1 MTLTLH
7 FRPENAEALFA
18 TAGDA
23 PPGMWEAACAQLEPT
38 AAQRRMLAQ
47 LWHGYA
53 AQAQAIRCE
62 GMYPGV
68 LPAPAHRKPASMSE
82 SGRSQRLNPACAA
95 PRAAR

>member
-68 LPAPAHRKPASMSE
+68 LPAPAHRAME
-82 SGRSQRLNPACAA
+82 RTAAA
-95 PRAAR
+95 PLPAPAPALLLGLPC